1 MLGPVGDKIE
11 KWTLNG
17 AFISQANF
25 NEVDFSNANE
35 PATIDLTLTYD
46 YAVLEY

>member
-1 MLGPVGDKIE
+1 MLGPVGDKVE

-17 AFISQANF
+17 AFITKAAF
-25 NEVDFSNANE
+25 GEVDFSNANE
-35 PATIDLTLTYD
+35 PVSIDLTLAYD